1 MKQIYLDHNATTPL
15 HPEVL
20 DAMMPF
26 LREKFGNPSSIHS
39 FGREAKVAVDEARE
53 FVAQALDAEPAE
65 IFFTSGGT
73 ESDNLAMKGV
83 AYLNRKRGNHIIT
96 SKVEHHA
103 VLQTCQFLEKE
114 NFEVTYV
121 SVDHTGMVD
130 PSDVAEAI
138 TDKTILVTIMHANNE
153 VGTLQPITEIGA
165 MCKEKEIPFHTD
177 AVQSF
182 GKIPINVND
191 MNIDLLSLSSHKL
204 YGPKGIGSLY
214 IRKGIRIMPITHGGH
229 HERNI
234 RAGTENV
241 AGIIGLGKTTQ
252 IALEVMKTEAQ
263 ELTELRDSLYEKL
276 KEKIEHVNLNGH
288 PLQRLPGTL
297 NLSFAGVEGESIV
310 LSLDLKGVA
319 VSSGSACTSGSLEPS
334 YVLSAM
340 GLSPELAQGSVRFSL
355 GRDTTPENVE
365 YVVELL
371 PEIVQ
376 RLRVMSPMEVT

>member
-288 PLQRLPGTL
+288 PLQR
-297 NLSFAGVEGESIV
+297 
-310 LSLDLKGVA
+310 
-319 VSSGSACTSGSLEPS
+319 
-334 YVLSAM
+334 
-340 GLSPELAQGSVRFSL
+340 
-355 GRDTTPENVE
+355 
-365 YVVELL
+365 
-371 PEIVQ
+371 
-376 RLRVMSPMEVT
+376 